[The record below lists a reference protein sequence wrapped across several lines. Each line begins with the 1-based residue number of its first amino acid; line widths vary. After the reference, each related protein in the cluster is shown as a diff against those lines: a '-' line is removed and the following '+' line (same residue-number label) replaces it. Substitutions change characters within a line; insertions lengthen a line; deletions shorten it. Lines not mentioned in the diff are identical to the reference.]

1 MWRRC
6 VLINVLHEQFSQK
19 EKTRSV
25 PRSSL
30 PVCPPLGR
38 NTKTSLSNYINT
50 DLGPDTNMEAEETP
64 GVQTFYIP
72 SISQTDIFLSFFI
85 SFCSIHKSPISRHS
99 VTFPLNLE
107 HLLVLLCSAR
117 DVAVMSVGHGRLR
130 ETQVIIPRA
139 GN

>member
-1 MWRRC
+1 M
-6 VLINVLHEQFSQK
+6 
-19 EKTRSV
+19 

-64 GVQTFYIP
+64 GVQTFYIR
-72 SISQTDIFLSFFI
+72 SIYRTMPVSQAEIFLSFFI
-85 SFCSIHKSPISRHS
+85 SFCSIHNTQIPHFSTFSNIS
-99 VTFPLNLE
+99 LE